1 MSFKFSSFDAMTRQ
15 NKIIALMSIKNG
27 SCTKKEDYYLA
38 LHALLDNDLQV
49 SLAAKMLLPSFNN
62 QPWKEDL
69 DKQPGSDLKEKVDL
83 FLKNNIGF
91 GPSLIET
98 DKFPDRQK
106 LAQELQLRQKKF
118 ESFQEWQGDFP
129 ATARILN
136 SLRQD
141 TQELIYSILQKN
153 EKIERAYLCFYHK
166 NLEPFKNCQRSLD
179 SNTATTLVNL
189 NRVHNPAHYSP
200 LILSLFETL
209 NRPIYLLAIISNK
222 RCLLFMR
229 DELRTS
235 QAAVIGFNLQTISS
249 IKTIKEHANI
259 NIEAEAPQDIIILPQ
274 IEPNDAYE
282 ASSLLREKSVE
293 AIEAKEEFIERDFDD
308 ELKKLEM
315 LFKARAIKNS
325 EYLFRKTRLQKMEL
339 EKFSDAN
346 IEHLLAKRFSNEKL
360 GQKFDEQLLKKF
372 TFEKT
377 IMFTDIVGF
386 STAAS
391 QKKLLDTM
399 ALLAVHDKMLMPI
412 IEEFE
417 GKLIKK
423 IGDALMV
430 RFDEPEQACEAAL
443 KMQKQLTEFND
454 KSDEKILIRIGINT
468 GTVFIKNEDAFGD
481 AVNLA
486 ARMESLARPGKIFI
500 TETTKN
506 KVGNNISYVDV
517 GLKKVKGKSEPIH
530 VYTISDE
537 SGYGREMQELANKYG
552 EQAGLSYIQN
562 EPKTDNKSSK
572 ASKPAPPK
580 DPTVEFNAFIKEAR
594 ELYIKAVK
602 EGAQRNAELED
613 WFARYEEFIK
623 PRLELKITEKTACD

>member
-27 SCTKKEDYYLA
+27 TCTKKDDYYLA

-49 SLAAKMLLPSFNN
+49 SLAAKMLLPSFDN
-62 QPWKEDL
+62 QPWRVDFS
-69 DKQPGSDLKEKVDL
+69 KQPGEDLKEQVDI
-83 FLKNNIGF
+83 FLKDNIGF

-98 DKFPDRQK
+98 DKFADRQK

-118 ESFQEWQGDFP
+118 ESFQEWHGDFP

-141 TQELIYSILQKN
+141 TQELIFSVLQEN
-153 EKIERAYLCFYHK
+153 EKIERTYLCFYNK
-166 NLEPFKNCQRSLD
+166 TLEPFKNCQRSLD
-179 SNTATTLVNL
+179 SNTATTIVNL
-189 NRVHNPAHYSP
+189 NRIHNPAQFSP
-200 LILSLFETL
+200 LILSLFEML

-249 IKTIKEHANI
+249 IKTIKETSNI

-274 IEPNDAYE
+274 IKPNDAYE

-293 AIEAKEEFIERDFDD
+293 AIEAQEEFIERDFEN
-308 ELKKLEM
+308 ELKKLDM

-325 EYLFRKTRLQKMEL
+325 EYVFRKTRLQKMEL
-339 EKFSDAN
+339 EKFSDTN

-391 QKKLLDTM
+391 KKMLLDTM

-412 IEEFE
+412 IEEFQ

-430 RFDEPEQACEAAL
+430 RFDEPDQACGAAL
-443 KMQKQLTEFND
+443 KMQKQLTEFNE
-454 KSDEKILIRIGINT
+454 KSEEKILIRIGINT

-500 TETTKN
+500 TETTKE
-506 KVGNNISYVDV
+506 KVSDSLNFFDV
-517 GLKKVKGKSEPIH
+517 GLKKVKGKAEPIH
-530 VYTISDE
+530 VFTITDE
-537 SGYGREMQELANKYG
+537 SGYGKEMQELADKYG
-552 EQAGLSYIQN
+552 EQAGLNYGQN
-562 EPKTDNKSSK
+562 KQTPETPEKADAELAEP
-572 ASKPAPPK
+572 ALPAPAKKPLE
-580 DPTVEFNAFIKEAR
+580 EFNDYIKDAR
-594 ELYIKAVK
+594 ELYIKSVK
-602 EGAQRNAELED
+602 DGAQRNADLED

-623 PRLELKITEKTACD
+623 PHLNL